1 MNITPKENPEEFNRF
16 LFEKVGVELFQNKFL
31 LDYLKK
37 VQSGEQRLYDASL
50 LNTNN
55 DSWILILH
63 GKMLLVYGENWKTE
77 QFSEI
82 NEIFNLN
89 AYTNY
94 LLTGNSELIYGL
106 IKFYKIENHTI
117 QKERIFYKTKNI
129 KNFDIKNVSIALGKM
144 KNAKELSEMLQN
156 YYHDEY
162 NGQNDKPIEE
172 MFKRIFDLVQ
182 TNSIYVL
189 KNSNDEICSFCTIIN
204 PDIGILFTKS
214 KFRRNGFGALMMS
227 FCSKILVEEN
237 GEVFVTTD
245 KKKLHQT
252 LSVKR

>member
-82 NEIFNLN
+82 N
-89 AYTNY
+89 
-94 LLTGNSELIYGL
+94 
-106 IKFYKIENHTI
+106 
-117 QKERIFYKTKNI
+117 
-129 KNFDIKNVSIALGKM
+129 
-144 KNAKELSEMLQN
+144 
-156 YYHDEY
+156 
-162 NGQNDKPIEE
+162 
-172 MFKRIFDLVQ
+172 
-182 TNSIYVL
+182 
-189 KNSNDEICSFCTIIN
+189 
-204 PDIGILFTKS
+204 
-214 KFRRNGFGALMMS
+214 
-227 FCSKILVEEN
+227 
-237 GEVFVTTD
+237 
-245 KKKLHQT
+245 
-252 LSVKR
+252 